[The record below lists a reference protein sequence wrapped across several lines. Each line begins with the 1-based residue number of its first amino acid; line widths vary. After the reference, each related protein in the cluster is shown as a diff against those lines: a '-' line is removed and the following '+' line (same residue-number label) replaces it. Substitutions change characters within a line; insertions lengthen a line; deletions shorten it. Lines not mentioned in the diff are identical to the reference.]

1 MSGLE
6 WASTP
11 ATVVL
16 IVRVLVAIF
25 ASATWKNAKGE
36 GWGMIIFLGSLIV
49 GFNLSV
55 SFAVWILD
63 WLGGTLGGMSTLIDS
78 AGAFGDGFGLIA
90 VIIVLGVVSY
100 IMRTIKFDTV
110 RLASLG
116 ALYGI
121 LLRLFLDFM
130 YFLITSDLVG

>member
-11 ATVVL
+11 ESIVIVVM
-16 IVRVLVAIF
+16 VLVAIF

-55 SFAVWILD
+55 SFAVWFLD
-63 WLGGTLGGMSTLIDS
+63 WLGGTFGGMSTLIDS
-78 AGAFGDGFGLIA
+78 AGSFGDGFGLIA

-130 YFLITSDLVG
+130 YFLITSDILG

>member
-1 MSGLE
+1 MSGLQ

-11 ATVVL
+11 ETVVI
-16 IVRVLVAIF
+16 IVMVLVAIF

-78 AGAFGDGFGLIA
+78 AGSFGDGFGLIA

-130 YFLITSDLVG
+130 YFLITSDIVG

>member
-11 ATVVL
+11 ESIVIVVM
-16 IVRVLVAIF
+16 VLVAIF

-36 GWGMIIFLGSLIV
+36 GWGMIIFLASLIV

-55 SFAVWILD
+55 SFAVWFLD
-63 WLGGTLGGMSTLIDS
+63 WLGGTFGGMSTLIDS
-78 AGAFGDGFGLIA
+78 AGSFGDGFGLIA

-130 YFLITSDLVG
+130 YFLITSDILG

>member
-11 ATVVL
+11 ESVV
-16 IVRVLVAIF
+16 IVVMVLVAIF

-55 SFAVWILD
+55 SFAVWFLD
-63 WLGGTLGGMSTLIDS
+63 WLGGTFGGMSTLIDS
-78 AGAFGDGFGLIA
+78 AGSFGDGFGLIA

-130 YFLITSDLVG
+130 YFLITSDILG

>member
-1 MSGLE
+1 MSGIE

-11 ATVVL
+11 QSLVV
-16 IVRVLVAIF
+16 IVMVLVAIF

-55 SFAVWILD
+55 SFAVWFLD
-63 WLGGTLGGMSTLIDS
+63 WLGGTFGGMSTLIDS

-130 YFLITSDLVG
+130 YFLITSEILG

>member
-11 ATVVL
+11 ETVVI
-16 IVRVLVAIF
+16 IVMVLVAIF